1 MVKKVIRIIVAVIVG
16 AILWYAITLLL
27 AAIHAPAIVGT
38 FVLILG
44 LCLIAWFV
52 WSEFGSGGP

>member
-1 MVKKVIRIIVAVIVG
+1 MVTKVIRIIVAVIVG

-27 AAIHAPAIVGT
+27 TAIHAPAIVGT

-52 WSEFGSGGP
+52 WSEFGSGSP